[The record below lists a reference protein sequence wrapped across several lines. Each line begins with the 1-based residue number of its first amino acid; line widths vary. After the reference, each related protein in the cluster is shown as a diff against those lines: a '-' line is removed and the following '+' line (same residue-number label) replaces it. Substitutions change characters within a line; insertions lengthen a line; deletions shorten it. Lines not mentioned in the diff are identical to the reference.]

1 MAKRQEPR
9 YERFSILF
17 VDDDDATRL
26 LVPTVLKRVAGEI
39 VVASDG
45 QEAIE
50 QLQKRPFDLLVT
62 DLKMPRMDGWEL
74 IQASKALK
82 SPPALIVVTAHVG
95 ESQLHQEVEALLYKP
110 VPLPDLVAAV
120 ERVAA
125 RSTS

>member
-74 IQASKALK
+74 IQASKAL
-82 SPPALIVVTAHVG
+82 SRP
-95 ESQLHQEVEALLYKP
+95 
-110 VPLPDLVAAV
+110 
-120 ERVAA
+120 R
-125 RSTS
+125 R